1 MYVAIIIIAI
11 IIIIIIIFI
20 TLMWFISCR
29 YSVDAKI
36 STR

>member
-1 MYVAIIIIAI
+1 MYVAIIIIA
-11 IIIIIIIFI
+11 IIIIIFI